1 MSGRYLDE
9 HRLLPGHRRAQ
20 SPALRMTEESF
31 GVMRRDAMLLVG
43 DGGFNKLHGRKKKI
57 KWGSRR
63 TCRALLIS
71 GCPCRPRIMLKAGSI
86 ECFFFTSFHGLL
98 WVECLHVFR
107 FRNEYK
113 SIGAEY

>member
-1 MSGRYLDE
+1 
-9 HRLLPGHRRAQ
+9 
-20 SPALRMTEESF
+20 
-31 GVMRRDAMLLVG
+31 
-43 DGGFNKLHGRKKKI
+43 
-57 KWGSRR
+57 
-63 TCRALLIS
+63 
-71 GCPCRPRIMLKAGSI
+71 MLKAGSI